1 MKNAFLRILKLIYSP
16 LNEWI
21 KITQDEKDIASVRN
35 HFFFPCL
42 LLVVLSVVFLTI
54 VQKINAYSGVAD
66 QMPWIMLVG
75 RQLFLKVTVVFTSVY
90 VSMLMLNVLVNSYLK
105 MFHEGGSQ
113 SSDFGLMHSY
123 MLVVYP
129 SSIIWLLDF
138 VLSLFPSLFVLKVC
152 YFFYTLY
159 VIWCALIVLLPV
171 CSNNIKRSVLSVA
184 ISLIIFL
191 IPWMVQKGID
201 FLANLH

>member
-105 MFHEGGSQ
+105 MFHEGESQ